1 MPNVETSSAQPT
13 AELFYQ
19 DCNPSG
25 TAGTVVLIHG
35 WPLSWR
41 MWEPQIF
48 RLTAAGYRVV
58 AYDRRGFG
66 SSAFPW
72 GGYDYDTFAADLK
85 DLLDEL
91 DVRDVTLVGFSMGG
105 GEVARYIGR
114 YGTDRVGK
122 VVFMSSVAP
131 FMLKTDDNPDGV
143 PQEEFDKMK
152 EGVKNDRPKFL
163 AGFGKQFVNWG
174 LLDHDVSQEMLDYAN
189 SIALMAQPQAT
200 YDCIDAFGTTD
211 FRPDMARIDVPTMF
225 VHGDKDQIVP
235 LKVSAQQGHE
245 MVAGSLLEVVEGAPH
260 GLNLTHT
267 DRANELLLNFLGG
280 AGGAPATPAMT
291 HQPAD
296 DLRAVPPRA
305 GV

>member
-1 MPNVETSSAQPT
+1 MPSLQTSSSTPS

-48 RLTAAGYRVV
+48 RLTEAGYRVI

-66 SSAFPW
+66 SSSFPW

-91 DVRDVTLVGFSMGG
+91 DLQNVTLVGFSMGG
-105 GEVARYIGR
+105 GEVARYFGR
-114 YGTDRVGK
+114 YGSERIGK
-122 VVFMSSVAP
+122 AMFVSSVAP

-152 EGVKNDRPKFL
+152 EGVKTDR
-163 AGFGKQFVNWG
+163 AGFLDGFSKQFVNWG
-174 LLDHDVSQEMLDYAN
+174 VIDHPISDEMRDYSQQ
-189 SIALMAQPQAT
+189 IARMAQPKAT

-211 FRPDMARIDVPTMF
+211 FRPDMAAITVPTLF
-225 VHGDKDQIVP
+225 VHGDDDQIRFRLNRIQDEAHRG
-235 LKVSAQQGHE
+235 LKTTRG
-245 MVAGSLLEVVEGAPH
+245 
-260 GLNLTHT
+260 
-267 DRANELLLNFLGG
+267 
-280 AGGAPATPAMT
+280 
-291 HQPAD
+291 
-296 DLRAVPPRA
+296 
-305 GV
+305 